1 MPKKFEVDETVYAK
15 WPGSTQYF
23 KATIVSTEDNGIKV
37 KFESDESVETILK
50 KHIMVNFY
58 FYFLS

>member
-1 MPKKFEVDETVYAK
+1 MPKTFEVDQNVYAK

-23 KATIVSTEDNGIKV
+23 KAAILSIQDDEIKV
-37 KFESDESVETILK
+37 KFESDGTKETILK

-58 FYFLS
+58 FL